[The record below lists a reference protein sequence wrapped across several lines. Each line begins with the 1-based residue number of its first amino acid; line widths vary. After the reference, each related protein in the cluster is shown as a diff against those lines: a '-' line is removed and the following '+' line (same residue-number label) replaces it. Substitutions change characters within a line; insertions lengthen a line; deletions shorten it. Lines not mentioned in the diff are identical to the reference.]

1 VFGALLIAF
10 MVFQPHGLVVF
21 LKRWLPG
28 WEEPLHLAGRAQS
41 KAPVLDKS
49 VADATSSEHASAGR
63 A

>member
-1 VFGALLIAF
+1 

-28 WEEPLHLAGRAQS
+28 WEEPLHLAGLPESA
-41 KAPVLDKS
+41 AP
-49 VADATSSEHASAGR
+49 APDASLAATTPSEHASAER